1 MDFREAK
8 RIGRDIE
15 AAYEQIRLGSGY
27 DHNFILRGEAGEL
40 REFAEA
46 FSEES
51 GITLTCG
58 TTQPGVQFY
67 SGNFLDAEPG
77 KAGVRYPVRGG
88 FCLETQHYPDAPNHP
103 EFPTTVLKKG
113 EVYREDTVYR
123 FGIR

>member
-77 KAGVRYPVRGG
+77 KGGVRYPFRGG
-88 FCLETQHYPDAPNHP
+88 FCLESQHYPCSPNFP
-103 EFPTTVLKKG
+103 AFPTTVLRPG
-113 EVYREDTVYR
+113 EEYREKTVYQ
-123 FGIR
+123 FISK